1 MQKVDLLL
9 DIEPVKNIKNNCLED
24 VVVTICKWAKRE
36 HQMMFLDLRMVQIEE
51 TSEEKRSMGKRIK
64 TPYTFYKME
73 LLDRFHGIQVSYF
86 DKETFNLELAYE
98 SLVVNKPMF
107 AFIDTYYLPW
117 HAYYK
122 KVSGTH
128 AILINGINHS
138 TGQLICTDP
147 FYLLKNQNLSTE
159 EFHEGCSTFCTI
171 IIKKPPLYKDTDILT
186 FLKQQLTHYVAS
198 GSLEALGIFAD
209 QIQKIDLMDEGEDGS
224 LSLLNVPLFIQLRNI
239 HKSKQNYARA
249 LHYISETYNLPY
261 LLSYS
266 QKMTTI
272 GNVWESVRGILM
284 KLYIK
289 KADVP
294 DMLAH
299 VSTKIK
305 SVISQE
311 QDLVQNMLQQL
322 GHKHQT
328 WDNESMITA
337 NLPIQFKAN
346 RKIPIDLSGA
356 CNNKGV
362 TNSREIFADMTG
374 WNQFL
379 LVRQPL
385 SKVIYV
391 EEGDYMFSLSE
402 NMAFDNISAVGEEI
416 AVSGICGHFLA
427 VMGCSDNG
435 SVEEEITITYKSG
448 SKETLRV
455 LFSNWATG
463 PAPHEKAAVT
473 GVIGRPS
480 VTNFPDQIAQ
490 IYASRYVLHV
500 SEPIVSITLPLSPV
514 IHIFALT
521 LETNFHEC
529 EYL

>member
-9 DIEPVKNIKNNCLED
+9 LEIDPVKNSKNNCIED
-24 VVVTICKWAKRE
+24 VVATVCKWAERE
-36 HQMMFLDLRMVQIEE
+36 HQMMFLDLRMFQIEE
-51 TSEEKRSMGKRIK
+51 TSEEKRSIGKRIK

-73 LLDRFHGIQVSYF
+73 LLDRFHGIQVNYF
-86 DKETFNLELAYE
+86 DKETFSLEMAHE
-98 SLVVNKPMF
+98 SLAANKPMF
-107 AFIDTYYLPW
+107 AFIDTYCLPW

-122 KVSGTH
+122 KVSATH

-147 FYLLKNQNLSTE
+147 FYLMKNQNLSIE

-171 IIKKPPLYKDTDILT
+171 IIKDHPLYNDTDILT
-186 FLKQQLTHYVAS
+186 FLRKQLTHYVAS
-198 GSLEALGIFAD
+198 GSFEALAIFAD
-209 QIQKIDLMDEGEDGS
+209 LIQKIDLMDEGEDGS

-239 HKSKQNYARA
+239 HKSKQNYAMA

-266 QKMTTI
+266 QKMNEI
-272 GNVWESVRGILM
+272 GNVWESARGVLM

-294 DMLAH
+294 DVLTH
-299 VSTKIK
+299 VSTKLK
-305 SVISQE
+305 NAISQE

-328 WDNESMITA
+328 SEDEDMITVI
-337 NLPIQFKAN
+337 LPIKSKTN

-362 TNSREIFADMTG
+362 TNSRELFADMTG

-385 SKVIYV
+385 SQLINVA
-391 EEGDYMFSLSE
+391 EGDYMFSLSDNKE
-402 NMAFDNISAVGEEI
+402 FDNISATGEEI
-416 AVSGICGHFLA
+416 AVPEINGHFLA

-435 SVEEEITITYKSG
+435 DVEEEIIITYKSG
-448 SKETLRV
+448 RKETLRV

-463 PAPHEKAAVT
+463 PAPHETVVVT
-473 GVIGRPS
+473 GVIGRPRI
-480 VTNFPDQIAQ
+480 TNFPDQIAQ
-490 IYASRYVLHV
+490 IYASRYALHV

-521 LETNFHEC
+521 LEMNFHKC
-529 EYL
+529 